1 MGVRLND
8 LTVGDTWSFS
18 VSASDYPAPTW
29 TLTLYLVPRFATPA
43 QSPFTVTST
52 ASGSDHAFAL
62 AATVTATYK
71 AGQYGF
77 KTVATSG
84 AQRFTLDGSE
94 WSGEVKLRPDP
105 AAAAQGDDQRTQ
117 AQKAL
122 DDLNTALASY
132 TATNGHVAEYEING
146 RRMKFRSI
154 LEITE
159 MIAHWQQVRAAEI
172 RADAVARGMAD
183 PRKVYVAFNR

>member
-18 VSASDYPAPTW
+18 VTAADYPAPTW
-29 TLTLYLVPRFATPA
+29 TLTLYLVPRFTSPA
-43 QSPFTVTST
+43 QSPIDLTST
-52 ASGSDHAFAL
+52 ADGTDHGFAV
-62 AATVTATYK
+62 AAGVTAAYK

-77 KTVATSG
+77 KTVASDG

-94 WSGEVKLRPDP
+94 WSGEVTLRPDP
-105 AAAAQGDDQRTQ
+105 TVAAQGDDHRTQ

-122 DDLNTALASY
+122 DDLKAALATY
-132 TATNGHVAEYEING
+132 TATQGHIDEYEING
-146 RRMKFRSI
+146 RRMKFRSAGGI
-154 LEITE
+154 EN
-159 MIAHWQQVRAAEI
+159 MIAFWQKERAAEI
-172 RADAVARGMAD
+172 RADAIARGMAD